1 MASKRKE
8 NTRQAEEK
16 FEEEKSKME
25 KEIKDLTEEN
35 ILLKEENDALVTKI
49 ENKSKLLKIYGEG
62 VFKCN

>member
-1 MASKRKE
+1 
-8 NTRQAEEK
+8 
-16 FEEEKSKME
+16 ME